1 MIKTAHIRDKFDLIT
16 TIPYI
21 KTHNKFKVFMAVF
34 LPIAILINIILW
46 LFYVNDIRTNINL
59 LKVHS
64 KNIIELQSVKIGN
77 NFNYIV
83 SDLMFFANYN
93 QLFKLLD
100 GSEIERDRLINDFV
114 LFSRGSK
121 IYDQIRILDISGMEK
136 IRINFV
142 DDKPVIINEKDLQN
156 KGDRYYFKDTFN
168 LNKGEVFISPFDL
181 NIENGKIERPI
192 KPMIRFGTP
201 IFNRKGI
208 KQGIII
214 FNYLG
219 AQLIDKIKNLSTG
232 AKGYYMLVNSESYWI
247 IGRDKNDEW
256 TFMYK
261 DKLKHSMSNVF
272 SDAWNKISSK
282 EKGQFYN
289 SNGIFSFTTIYPLL
303 ETWKSSTGSGQ
314 AYGDSKKIRKAK
326 EYFWKIISFL
336 PEKLLKKE
344 RSVIL
349 FHYISLGII
358 IILILGIGSWL
369 LASLSIKRDIS
380 LIELSKRTNELE
392 EANIKLKQKDKH
404 KTEFLANMSHELR
417 TPLNSIIG
425 FSSIMLMGISGDLNK
440 EQNKQLGMV
449 KNSARHLLNLINDV
463 LDISKID
470 AGKKDVF
477 PEKFYIKKL
486 IKEVVATISPMT
498 KSKKLNIIEEKFRDI
513 IIFSDKKL
521 IKQILINI
529 INNAVKYTN
538 TGSIRIKYR
547 KLKKEYISIK
557 IIDTGIGIKKEDINK
572 LFVSFKQIDMSSTK
586 EHRGTGLG
594 LFLSKGLITVLG
606 GTITVKSEFGK
617 GSEFTVKFPVKYLE
631 KKT

>member
-219 AQLIDKIKNLSTG
+219 AQLIDKIKNLST
-232 AKGYYMLVNSESYWI
+232 KTL
-247 IGRDKNDEW
+247 
-256 TFMYK
+256 
-261 DKLKHSMSNVF
+261 NVKCF
-272 SDAWNKISSK
+272 
-282 EKGQFYN
+282 
-289 SNGIFSFTTIYPLL
+289 
-303 ETWKSSTGSGQ
+303 
-314 AYGDSKKIRKAK
+314 
-326 EYFWKIISFL
+326 
-336 PEKLLKKE
+336 
-344 RSVIL
+344 
-349 FHYISLGII
+349 
-358 IILILGIGSWL
+358 
-369 LASLSIKRDIS
+369 
-380 LIELSKRTNELE
+380 
-392 EANIKLKQKDKH
+392 
-404 KTEFLANMSHELR
+404 
-417 TPLNSIIG
+417 
-425 FSSIMLMGISGDLNK
+425 
-440 EQNKQLGMV
+440 
-449 KNSARHLLNLINDV
+449 
-463 LDISKID
+463 
-470 AGKKDVF
+470 
-477 PEKFYIKKL
+477 
-486 IKEVVATISPMT
+486 
-498 KSKKLNIIEEKFRDI
+498 
-513 IIFSDKKL
+513 
-521 IKQILINI
+521 
-529 INNAVKYTN
+529 
-538 TGSIRIKYR
+538 
-547 KLKKEYISIK
+547 
-557 IIDTGIGIKKEDINK
+557 
-572 LFVSFKQIDMSSTK
+572 
-586 EHRGTGLG
+586 
-594 LFLSKGLITVLG
+594 
-606 GTITVKSEFGK
+606 
-617 GSEFTVKFPVKYLE
+617 
-631 KKT
+631 